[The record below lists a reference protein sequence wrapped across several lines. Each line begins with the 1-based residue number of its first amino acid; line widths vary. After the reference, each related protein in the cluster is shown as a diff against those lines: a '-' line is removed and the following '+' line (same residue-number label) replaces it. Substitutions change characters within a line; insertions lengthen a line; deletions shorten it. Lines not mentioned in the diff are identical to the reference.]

1 MNMLLYRKQGK
12 KDYFTFLLFEIIY
25 FHSIASLFVIPCLC
39 GYT

>member
-1 MNMLLYRKQGK
+1 MRVLLYRKQGK
-12 KDYFTFLLFEIIY
+12 KGYFTLLSSEIIY